1 MPPLTKTPPPHLNGS
16 ANGLSQSDSLDYLIH
31 SYPYLDLEVTSD
43 NLFEGAWN
51 VVSSV
56 FPIWKRNNV
65 KFTQCKDGITNQ
77 LVRVV
82 HTLDNVSVLVRAYGK
97 GSEIIIDRKQE
108 LINII
113 TLSAQN
119 LCPPLYARFKNGLV
133 YGFIEGTV
141 STVEDMFDAE
151 KANMIAVKLA
161 RWHKVQPLAD
171 SDPNNHED
179 TKLWS
184 TMRKWMDSG
193 ESIFQAARRLPILN
207 GLTTF
212 AKSID
217 MDFLKHELKTLSA
230 TLTSLNSPIVF
241 SHNDLLYG
249 NVIYAQ
255 NQAFFI
261 DYEYGMLAPRGF
273 DIGNHFN
280 EFAGFE
286 CNYDNY
292 PNKAFQMQ
300 WFEWYLAASSGSQ
313 PSEEE
318 KEKLFQEVEHYS
330 LASHL
335 YWGLWALCQAMVSDI
350 DFSYMDYAVLRF
362 SEYKKRK
369 AQVIEHSQ

>member
-184 TMRKWMDSG
+184 TMRKWMDSVPAQY
-193 ESIFQAARRLPILN
+193 EDPSTQA
-207 GLTTF
+207 TF

-300 WFEWYLAASSGSQ
+300 WFEWYLTASSGSQ

>member
-1 MPPLTKTPPPHLNGS
+1 MPPLTKTPPPYLNGS
-16 ANGLSQSDSLDYLIH
+16 TDGLTQTQTLEYLIH
-31 SYPYLDLEVTSD
+31 SYPYLDLEVSSE

-56 FPIWKRNNV
+56 FPVWKRDNA

-82 HTLDNVSVLVRAYGK
+82 HTLDNMAVLVRAYGK

-113 TLSAQN
+113 TLSSQD

-133 YGFIEGTV
+133 YGYIEGTV
-141 STVEDMFDAE
+141 STVEDMFDAQ
-151 KANMIAVKLA
+151 KAKLIATRLA
-161 RWHKVQPLAD
+161 RWHKVQPLGD
-171 SDPNNHED
+171 SDPRNHED

-184 TMRKWMDSG
+184 TMRKWLDSVPARY
-193 ESIFQAARRLPILN
+193 ENEETQATFEKSVDMKYLEDELN
-207 GLTTF
+207 
-212 AKSID
+212 
-217 MDFLKHELKTLSA
+217 TLSA
-230 TLTSLNSPIVF
+230 KLGSLNSSIVF

-249 NVIYAQ
+249 NIIYSSNLDA
-255 NQAFFI
+255 AFFI
-261 DYEYGMLAPRGF
+261 DYEYGMMAPRGF

-286 CNYDNY
+286 CDYNNY
-292 PNKAFQMQ
+292 PDKAFQLQ
-300 WFEWYLAASSGSQ
+300 WFEWYLTASQGSK
-313 PSEEE
+313 PTLEELE
-318 KEKLFQEVEHYS
+318 TLFQEVEHYS

-335 YWGLWALCQAMVSDI
+335 YWGFWALCQAMVSDI

-362 SEYKKRK
+362 AEYKKRK
-369 AQVIEHSQ
+369 QQVLGDSR